1 MATIK
6 KGKSNKKINFE
17 DIDLDDSLQPT
28 NFEQLVSEGS
38 ERISDNI
45 AKEKAISQ
53 EEEKTIVPEDGGEEI
68 VPGTKEEV
76 KKVEVAKKEV
86 EPREDNV
93 ETKKDFVTEPKAKTN
108 RKGKHKSEVSNPILA
123 ALQEGSVAMRSIR
136 IKADHH
142 ERIMNLK
149 KQYGGNNIT
158 LQKIINA
165 IMEDVL
171 TSAESI
177 ISKNKK

>member
-6 KGKSNKKINFE
+6 KGKSNKKINFS
-17 DIDLDDSLQPT
+17 DINLDDSLQPT

-45 AKEKAISQ
+45 AKEKAILK
-53 EEEKTIVPEDGGEEI
+53 EEEKTMISEGGGEEAVTRI
-68 VPGTKEEV
+68 KEEV
-76 KKVEVAKKEV
+76 KKVEVAEKEV
-86 EPREDNV
+86 EPREEHV
-93 ETKKDFVTEPKAKTN
+93 EIKKGITTESRTKTN
-108 RKGKHKSEVSNPILA
+108 RKGKHKPEVSNPILA

>member
-6 KGKSNKKINFE
+6 KGKTNKKINFE
-17 DIDLDDSLQPT
+17 DIVIDESLQPT

-53 EEEKTIVPEDGGEEI
+53 EKATIQEGGREEI
-68 VPGTKEEV
+68 VTVTKEEV
-76 KKVEVAKKEV
+76 KKVEAIRKEV
-86 EPREDNV
+86 EPREDNI
-93 ETKKDFVTEPKAKTN
+93 ETKKHLVTEPKTKMP

-123 ALQEGSVAMRSIR
+123 ALQEGSVEMRSIR

-149 KQYGGNNIT
+149 KQYGNNNIT